1 MNIAIIV
8 GSIRNN
14 SYNKMVAKHIVKTF
28 GDEVN
33 FKCVDI
39 ESLPFF
45 NEDIENENIESVE
58 IARKIIR
65 ESDGVII
72 ITPEYNGAIPG
83 VLKNALDWFSRK
95 DYVLM
100 KKKYLAMGASI
111 GIFGTSKAQ
120 SQIVQ
125 LLDTGAYQMQRIPN
139 SNVTISNISE
149 HIDEDGQ
156 ITDERQLK
164 KIDNAVENFIKW
176 VEK

>member
-28 GDEVN
+28 GEEVE

-45 NEDIENENIESVE
+45 NEDIENEQIDSVDL
-58 IARKIIR
+58 ARKIIR

-100 KKKYLAMGASI
+100 KKKYISLGASI

-120 SQIVQ
+120 AQLVQ

-139 SNVTISNISE
+139 SNITISNISE
-149 HIDEDGQ
+149 YIDENGN
-156 ITDERQLK
+156 IIDERRIK
-164 KIDNAVENFIKW
+164 KIDDGIEKFIKW
-176 VEK
+176 L